1 MKLKF
6 TWHHLHTKVDV
17 LQNEQGTVPVH
28 YTCSLLGGEG
38 GREADKHTPYSGNV
52 LRLEV
57 KNLKRY
63 VLLKKA
69 EIHALSSKIFFAV
82 FLKWSYSVV
91 ELLQKGLGC
100 LGFKSSVRKGNWS
113 LRPLE
118 GNWIPHLRRGI
129 SSALWILSEYL
140 PHPLSG
146 AGLLRLLGSL
156 YHSGSK
162 D

>member
-1 MKLKF
+1 MYSKMN
-6 TWHHLHTKVDV
+6 KVLSQSTTPD
-17 LQNEQGTVPVH
+17 
-28 YTCSLLGGEG
+28 SLLGGEE

-100 LGFKSSVRKGNWS
+100 LGFKSSVRKGNRS

-118 GNWIPHLRRGI
+118 GNWIPHLQRGI